1 MADRRPQPMP
11 IRSAGALVWR
21 PGADGGSVLLIHRER
36 YNDWTFPKGKREPGE
51 HVLATAVREVE
62 EETGHRVVLGRPLG
76 QIRYASGG
84 FPKVVDYWAA
94 TVADDADGSGGGF
107 TPNDEVDKIEWVPL
121 AAAPARLSYSRD
133 AGVLAG
139 FAAGPPVTMPVILL
153 RHAGGGRR
161 QDWPGQDR
169 DRPLD
174 ARGAADADRLAPL
187 LAAYGRCAVVSSAAE
202 RCVATVRPYA
212 ALTGMAIEVD
222 PQLTAERGDGVTE
235 AQQERAAEAAAAGQP
250 VILCA
255 HRENLPG
262 MLTAACARLG
272 TPEPAGRPL
281 RKGAWWALHTA
292 AGRLAGAE
300 QHEVSG

>member
-1 MADRRPQPMP
+1 MA
-11 IRSAGALVWR
+11 WR
-21 PGADGGSVLLIHRER
+21 PGPDGGSVLLIHRER

-51 HVLATAVREVE
+51 HVLATAVREVH

-76 QIRYASGG
+76 QIRYASSGY
-84 FPKVVDYWAA
+84 PKVVDYWAA
-94 TVADDADGSGGGF
+94 TATGGPDGSGGGF

-121 AAAPARLSYSRD
+121 AAAPARLSYQRD

-139 FAAGPPVTMPVILL
+139 FASGPPVTVPVILL
-153 RHAGGGRR
+153 RHARAGRR
-161 QDWPGQDR
+161 QDWPGQDL

-174 ARGAADADRLAPL
+174 AWGAADADRLAPL
-187 LAAYGRCAVVSSAAE
+187 LAAFGRCAVVSSAAA

-222 PQLTAERGDGVTE
+222 PRLTAERDGGITA
-235 AQQERAAEAAAAGQP
+235 AQQARAGEAAVAGQP

-262 MLTAACARLG
+262 LLAAACARLG
-272 TPEPAGRPL
+272 TETPAGQPL
-281 RKGAWWALHTA
+281 RKGAWRVLHTA
-292 AGRLAGAE
+292 AGRLAGTE
-300 QHEVSG
+300 RHEVAS